1 MLECLKAVLRSKI
14 KLKVNHFVIETGII
28 EKQLGAIFDDNVS
41 LIVNDFN
48 PNTTNKNVPKYLHWF
63 EWEKRE
69 LHIFDVV
76 SHTHNSHRLQIFF
89 KIPCFSRSVMTPSGA
104 IYLMG
109 GEDIDSGAKKETYL
123 IDSSSL

>member
-1 MLECLKAVLRSKI
+1 MLESSKTERLDKKMLDCLKAVLRSKI
-14 KLKVNHFVIETGII
+14 KLKINHFVIESAVL
-28 EKQLGAIFDDNVS
+28 EKQLGALLDDNIN

-48 PNTTNKNVPKYLHWF
+48 PNTTAKNVPKLLHWF

-76 SHTHNSHRLQIFF
+76 SHTHNSYKLNIFF
-89 KIPCFSRSVMTPSGA
+89 KIPCFSRSIMIPDGT

-109 GEDIDSGAKKETYL
+109 GDDL
-123 IDSSSL
+123 D